1 MKESSGEKNRNEEV
15 KMQELVKILKRWHY
29 TIGAILLVV
38 GFILLRVFLYTQAKR
53 TLPEI
58 QIIVPGVSEFYLPQP
73 GEYTIFYEYESIIGE
88 KIYSTGESPPEMIV
102 WLQSKQDY
110 RKIDLSKPSRAKKYK
125 IRKRTGVSIFEFKVK
140 DSGNYLLFTEYPYG
154 ATGHD
159 VVFAIGKFKRL
170 RIILKGVGIYL
181 ATLII
186 AGILMLRSFS
196 QGKK

>member
-1 MKESSGEKNRNEEV
+1 MKKAI
-15 KMQELVKILKRWHY
+15 KILKRWHY

-53 TLPEI
+53 ILPEI
-58 QIIVPGVSEFYLPQP
+58 QVVVPGVSEFYLPQP
-73 GEYTIFYEYESIIGE
+73 GKYTIFYEYESIIGE
-88 KIYSTGESPPEMIV
+88 KIYSTGESLPEMV
-102 WLQSKQDY
+102 VRLQSKQDY

-125 IRKRTGVSIFEFKVK
+125 IRGRSGVSVLEFKAK
-140 DSGNYLLFTEYPYG
+140 DSGNYLLFTEYRYG
-154 ATGHD
+154 AGHPEL
-159 VVFAIGKFKRL
+159 VFAISKFKRL

-196 QGKK
+196 RGEASKQKVSN